1 MTLATRQSTRQPKP
15 EQTSVFR
22 RVVVP
27 ALIIL
32 VGISILLY
40 PVVSTQWN
48 NYIQRKVVEEYSS
61 QIQDVP
67 EEELNAALDAAREY
81 NANSIGGPILDPWLS
96 RVSEDNLDYQQY
108 MEQLS
113 GLPAMSQVSIPSIES
128 SLPVY
133 HGTTEE
139 VLQKGLGHLYGTSLP
154 VGGEGTHSVI
164 TGHTGLTTSTMWD
177 NLIDMKEGDAVY
189 VNTFGQ
195 KMKYQ
200 VTSTE
205 VVLPHETESLAQQ
218 PDKDLITLI
227 TCTPYGVNSHRLLVH
242 AERVPLDPEDEAA
255 FDQKNGI
262 LQWWM
267 WALLIVAALA
277 IAFLIHWIRKERRK
291 AAAANGNHAVAD
303 DAEDA
308 VLTSA
313 VRKSL
318 NATETPKGGRHRRD
332 N

>member
-1 MTLATRQSTRQPKP
+1 MALATRQATTTNKPK
-15 EQTSVFR
+15 QASVFR

-32 VGISILLY
+32 VGISVLLY

-48 NYIQRKVVEEYSS
+48 NYIQRQVIEEYSS
-61 QIQDVP
+61 EITEIPQEQ
-67 EEELNAALDAAREY
+67 LNAAVEAAREY
-81 NANSIGGPILDPWLS
+81 NANSGGGPILDPWLA
-96 RVSEDNLDYQQY
+96 RVSEDNQDYQHY
-108 MEQLS
+108 LEQLS
-113 GLPAMSQVSIPSIES
+113 GLHAMSQVSIPSIDS

-177 NLIDMKEGDAVY
+177 NLVDVKEGDAIY
-189 VNTFGQ
+189 VNTFGE

-218 PDKDLITLI
+218 PSKDLITLI

-242 AERVPLDPEDEAA
+242 AERVPLDPEDETA
-255 FDQKNGI
+255 FDQKNRI
-262 LQWWM
+262 VQWWM
-267 WALLIVAALA
+267 WALLIVALLA
-277 IAFLIHWIRKERRK
+277 IAYLIHWIRKERRK
-291 AAAANGNHAVAD
+291 AAAAQRASHEVTL
-303 DAEDA
+303 
-308 VLTSA
+308 V
-313 VRKSL
+313 
-318 NATETPKGGRHRRD
+318 
-332 N
+332 

>member
-1 MTLATRQSTRQPKP
+1 MTLATRQPSTSTNPQ
-15 EQTSVFR
+15 QTSVFR

-32 VGISILLY
+32 VGISVLLY

-48 NYIQRKVVEEYSS
+48 NYIQRKVVEDYQS
-61 QIQDVP
+61 QLQNIP
-67 EEELNAALDAAREY
+67 EEQRIAAIESAREY
-81 NANSIGGPILDPWLS
+81 NETSVGGPILDPWLS
-96 RVSEDNLDYQQY
+96 RVSEDNLDYQHY

-154 VGGEGTHSVI
+154 VGGDGIHSVI

-177 NLIDMKEGDAVY
+177 NLIDMKEGDTVY

-255 FDQKNGI
+255 FNQKNAI

-291 AAAANGNHAVAD
+291 AAAATSDDTAAD
-303 DAEDA
+303 DTEGA
-308 VLTSA
+308 VLTKA
-313 VRKSL
+313 TRKSL
-318 NATETPKGGRHRRD
+318 NATETPKAGRHRRD

>member
-1 MTLATRQSTRQPKP
+1 MAVATRQATTPNKSKQA
-15 EQTSVFR
+15 SIFR

-32 VGISILLY
+32 VGISVLLY

-48 NYIQRKVVEEYSS
+48 NYIQRKVIEEYTSE
-61 QIQDVP
+61 IADEPQDQ
-67 EEELNAALDAAREY
+67 LNAAVEAAREY
-81 NANSIGGPILDPWLS
+81 NANSGGGPILDPWLA
-96 RVSEDNLDYQQY
+96 RVSEDNQDYQRY
-108 MEQLS
+108 LGQLS
-113 GLPAMSQVSIPSIES
+113 GLQAMSQVSIPSIDS

-177 NLIDMKEGDAVY
+177 NLVDVKESDAIY
-189 VNTFGQ
+189 VNTFGE

-218 PDKDLITLI
+218 PGKDLITLI

-242 AERVPLDPEDEAA
+242 AERVPLDPEDETA
-255 FDQKNGI
+255 FDKKNGI

-267 WALLIVAALA
+267 WALLIIALLA
-277 IAFLIHWIRKERRK
+277 IAYLIHWIRKERRK
-291 AAAANGNHAVAD
+291 AAAAQCAY
-303 DAEDA
+303 
-308 VLTSA
+308 
-313 VRKSL
+313 
-318 NATETPKGGRHRRD
+318 TEAS
-332 N
+332 

>member
-1 MTLATRQSTRQPKP
+1 MTLATRQTTAPPKP
-15 EQTSVFR
+15 EETSVFR

-32 VGISILLY
+32 VGISVLLY

-48 NYIQRKVVEEYSS
+48 NYIQRKVVEDYSS
-61 QIQDVP
+61 QIQDLP
-67 EEELNAALDAAREY
+67 EEQLNAAINAAHEY
-81 NANSIGGPILDPWLS
+81 NETSVGGPILDPWLA
-96 RVSEDNLDYQQY
+96 RVSEDNQDYLRY
-108 MEQLS
+108 MDQLS

-177 NLIDMKEGDAVY
+177 NLIDMKEGDAIY

-242 AERVPLDPEDEAA
+242 AERVPLDPEDDSA
-255 FDQKNGI
+255 FNQKNAI

-267 WALLIVAALA
+267 WALLIVALLA
-277 IAFLIHWIRKERRK
+277 IAFLLHWIRKERRK
-291 AAAANGNHAVAD
+291 AAANNGDGD
-303 DAEDA
+303 DEQSAEDVA
-308 VLTSA
+308 GVAMNKNVSSRNNKPA
-313 VRKSL
+313 
-318 NATETPKGGRHRRD
+318 PGRHRRG

>member
-1 MTLATRQSTRQPKP
+1 MALATRQATTTNKPK
-15 EQTSVFR
+15 QVSVFR

-32 VGISILLY
+32 VGISVLLY

-48 NYIQRKVVEEYSS
+48 NYIQRKVIEEYSS
-61 QIQDVP
+61 EITEVP
-67 EEELNAALDAAREY
+67 QEQLNAALEAAREY
-81 NANSIGGPILDPWLS
+81 NANSGGGPILDPWLA
-96 RVSEDNLDYQQY
+96 RVSEDNQDYQHY
-108 MEQLS
+108 LEQLS
-113 GLPAMSQVSIPSIES
+113 GLHAMSQVSIPSIDS

-177 NLIDMKEGDAVY
+177 NLVDVKEGDAIY
-189 VNTFGQ
+189 VNTFGE

-205 VVLPHETESLAQQ
+205 VVLPHETESLAHQSG
-218 PDKDLITLI
+218 KDLITLI

-242 AERVPLDPEDEAA
+242 AERVLLDPEDETA
-255 FDQKNGI
+255 FDQKNRI
-262 LQWWM
+262 VQWWM
-267 WALLIVAALA
+267 WALLIVALLA
-277 IAFLIHWIRKERRK
+277 IAYLIHWIRKERRK
-291 AAAANGNHAVAD
+291 AAAAQCAPHEVTL
-303 DAEDA
+303 
-308 VLTSA
+308 V
-313 VRKSL
+313 
-318 NATETPKGGRHRRD
+318 
-332 N
+332 

>member
-1 MTLATRQSTRQPKP
+1 MTLVTRQPMTQAKTP
-15 EQTSVFR
+15 QSSVFR

-32 VGISILLY
+32 VGIGVLLY

-48 NYIQRKVVEEYSS
+48 NYIQRQVVEDYRS
-61 QIQDVP
+61 QLQDVP
-67 EEELNAALDAAREY
+67 EEQLNAALQAAREY
-81 NANSIGGPILDPWLS
+81 NETSIGGPILDPWLA
-96 RVSEDNLDYQQY
+96 RVSEDNLDYQRY
-108 MEQLS
+108 LEQLS
-113 GLPAMSQVSIPSIES
+113 GLPAMSQVSIPSIDS

-189 VNTFGQ
+189 VNTFGE

-218 PDKDLITLI
+218 ADKDLITLI

-242 AERVPLDPEDEAA
+242 AERVPLDPEDNAA

-267 WALLIVAALA
+267 WALLIIALLA
-277 IAFLIHWIRKERRK
+277 IAYLIHWIRKERRK
-291 AAAANGNHAVAD
+291 QAQIAGGNAGAAAHT
-303 DAEDA
+303 DAAALAASIGGKD
-308 VLTSA
+308 
-313 VRKSL
+313 KP
-318 NATETPKGGRHRRD
+318 ATGRHRRD

>member
-1 MTLATRQSTRQPKP
+1 MAVATRQATTPNKSKQA
-15 EQTSVFR
+15 SIFR

-32 VGISILLY
+32 VGISVLLY

-48 NYIQRKVVEEYSS
+48 NYIQRKVIEEYSS
-61 QIQDVP
+61 EITEVP
-67 EEELNAALDAAREY
+67 QEQLNAAVEAAREY
-81 NANSIGGPILDPWLS
+81 NANSGGGPILDPWLA
-96 RVSEDNLDYQQY
+96 RVSEDNQDYQRY
-108 MEQLS
+108 LGQLS
-113 GLPAMSQVSIPSIES
+113 GLQAMSQVSIPSIDS

-177 NLIDMKEGDAVY
+177 NLVDVKESDAIY
-189 VNTFGQ
+189 VNTFGE

-218 PDKDLITLI
+218 PGKDLITLI

-242 AERVPLDPEDEAA
+242 AERVPLDPEDETA
-255 FDQKNGI
+255 FDKKNGI

-267 WALLIVAALA
+267 WALLIIALLA
-277 IAFLIHWIRKERRK
+277 IAYLIHWIRKERRK
-291 AAAANGNHAVAD
+291 AAAAQCAY
-303 DAEDA
+303 
-308 VLTSA
+308 
-313 VRKSL
+313 
-318 NATETPKGGRHRRD
+318 TEAS
-332 N
+332 

>member
-1 MTLATRQSTRQPKP
+1 MTLATREPAMPDQAQ
-15 EQTSVFR
+15 QTSVFR

-27 ALIIL
+27 AIIIL
-32 VGISILLY
+32 VGISVLLY

-48 NYIQRKVVEEYSS
+48 NYIQRKVVEDYSS
-61 QIQDVP
+61 QIQDLP
-67 EEELNAALDAAREY
+67 EEQLNAAIEAAHEY
-81 NANSIGGPILDPWLS
+81 NANSIGGPILDPWLA
-96 RVSEDNLDYQQY
+96 RVSEDNLDYQHY

-227 TCTPYGVNSHRLLVH
+227 TCTPYGVNTHRLLVH

-291 AAAANGNHAVAD
+291 AAAANGDDAAAD
-303 DAEDA
+303 DVEGAG
-308 VLTSA
+308 LTSA
-313 VRKSL
+313 ARKSL
-318 NATETPKGGRHRRD
+318 NATETPKAGRHRRD

>member
-1 MTLATRQSTRQPKP
+1 MTLATREPATPDQAQ
-15 EQTSVFR
+15 QTSVFR

-27 ALIIL
+27 AIIIL
-32 VGISILLY
+32 VGISVLLY

-48 NYIQRKVVEEYSS
+48 NYIQRKVVEDYSS
-61 QIQDVP
+61 QIQDLP
-67 EEELNAALDAAREY
+67 EEQLNAAIEAAHEY
-81 NANSIGGPILDPWLS
+81 NANSIGGPILDPWLA
-96 RVSEDNLDYQQY
+96 RVSEDNQDYQRY
-108 MEQLS
+108 MDQLS

-227 TCTPYGVNSHRLLVH
+227 TCTPYGVNSH
-242 AERVPLDPEDEAA
+242 
-255 FDQKNGI
+255 
-262 LQWWM
+262 
-267 WALLIVAALA
+267 
-277 IAFLIHWIRKERRK
+277 
-291 AAAANGNHAVAD
+291 
-303 DAEDA
+303 
-308 VLTSA
+308 
-313 VRKSL
+313 
-318 NATETPKGGRHRRD
+318 
-332 N
+332 

>member
-1 MTLATRQSTRQPKP
+1 M
-15 EQTSVFR
+15 FR
-22 RVVVP
+22 RVFVP

-32 VGISILLY
+32 AGISVLLY

-48 NYIQRKVVEEYSS
+48 NYIQRKVVEDYSS
-61 QIQDVP
+61 QIQNLP
-67 EEELNAALDAAREY
+67 KEQLNAAIEEAHKY
-81 NANSIGGPILDPWLS
+81 NASSIGGPILDPWLS
-96 RVSEDNLDYQQY
+96 RVSEDNLDYQHY
-108 MEQLS
+108 LEQLS

-267 WALLIVAALA
+267 WALLIVAVLA

-291 AAAANGNHAVAD
+291 AAAANGD
-303 DAEDA
+303 DAAGDVEGA
-308 VLTSA
+308 GLTNA
-313 VRKSL
+313 ARKSL

>member
-1 MTLATRQSTRQPKP
+1 MTLVTRQPMTQAKTP
-15 EQTSVFR
+15 QSSVFR

-32 VGISILLY
+32 VGIGVLLY

-48 NYIQRKVVEEYSS
+48 NYIQRQVVEDYRS
-61 QIQDVP
+61 QLQDVP
-67 EEELNAALDAAREY
+67 EEQLNAALQAAREY
-81 NANSIGGPILDPWLS
+81 NETSIGGPILDPWLA
-96 RVSEDNLDYQQY
+96 RVSEDNLDYQRY
-108 MEQLS
+108 LEQLS
-113 GLPAMSQVSIPSIES
+113 GLPAMSQVSIPSIDS

-189 VNTFGQ
+189 VNTFGE

-218 PDKDLITLI
+218 ADKDLITLI

-242 AERVPLDPEDEAA
+242 AERVPLDPEDDAA

-267 WALLIVAALA
+267 WALLIIALLA
-277 IAFLIHWIRKERRK
+277 IAYLIHWIRKERRK
-291 AAAANGNHAVAD
+291 QAEIAGGNAGAAAHT
-303 DAEDA
+303 DAA
-308 VLTSA
+308 VLAASIGG
-313 VRKSL
+313 KDKP
-318 NATETPKGGRHRRD
+318 ATGRHRRD

>member
-1 MTLATRQSTRQPKP
+1 MTLATREPATPDQAQ
-15 EQTSVFR
+15 QTSVFR

-27 ALIIL
+27 AIIIL
-32 VGISILLY
+32 VGISVLLY

-48 NYIQRKVVEEYSS
+48 NYIQRQVVEDYRS
-61 QIQDVP
+61 QLQDVP
-67 EEELNAALDAAREY
+67 EEQLNAAIEAAHEY
-81 NANSIGGPILDPWLS
+81 NETSIGGPILDPWLA
-96 RVSEDNLDYQQY
+96 RVSEDNQDYQRY
-108 MEQLS
+108 MDQLS

-242 AERVPLDPEDEAA
+242 AERVPLEPEDEAA
-255 FDQKNGI
+255 FNQKNGI

-291 AAAANGNHAVAD
+291 AAAANGDDAAAD
-303 DAEDA
+303 DVEGA
-308 VLTSA
+308 VLTRA
-313 VRKSL
+313 ARKNL
-318 NATETPKGGRHRRD
+318 NATETPKAGRHRRD

>member
-1 MTLATRQSTRQPKP
+1 MALATRQATTTNKPK
-15 EQTSVFR
+15 QVSVFR

-32 VGISILLY
+32 VGISVLLY

-48 NYIQRKVVEEYSS
+48 NYIQRKVIEEYSS
-61 QIQDVP
+61 EITEVP
-67 EEELNAALDAAREY
+67 QEQLNAALEAAREY
-81 NANSIGGPILDPWLS
+81 NANSGGGPILDPWLA
-96 RVSEDNLDYQQY
+96 RVSEDNQDYQHY
-108 MEQLS
+108 LEQLS
-113 GLPAMSQVSIPSIES
+113 GLHAMSQVSIPSIDS

-177 NLIDMKEGDAVY
+177 NLVDVKEGDAIY
-189 VNTFGQ
+189 VNTFGE

-218 PDKDLITLI
+218 PSKDLITLI

-242 AERVPLDPEDEAA
+242 AERVPLDPEDETA
-255 FDQKNGI
+255 FDQKNRI
-262 LQWWM
+262 VQWWM
-267 WALLIVAALA
+267 WALLIVALLA
-277 IAFLIHWIRKERRK
+277 IAYLIHWIRKERRK
-291 AAAANGNHAVAD
+291 AAAAQRASHEVTL
-303 DAEDA
+303 
-308 VLTSA
+308 V
-313 VRKSL
+313 
-318 NATETPKGGRHRRD
+318 
-332 N
+332 

>member
-1 MTLATRQSTRQPKP
+1 MTAMALATSQATTTNKPK
-15 EQTSVFR
+15 QASVFR

-32 VGISILLY
+32 VGISVLLY

-48 NYIQRKVVEEYSS
+48 NYIQRKVIEEYSS
-61 QIQDVP
+61 EITEVP
-67 EEELNAALDAAREY
+67 QEQLNAALEAAREY
-81 NANSIGGPILDPWLS
+81 NANSGGGPILDPWLA
-96 RVSEDNLDYQQY
+96 RVSEDNQDYQHY
-108 MEQLS
+108 LEQLS
-113 GLPAMSQVSIPSIES
+113 GLHAMSQVSIPSIDS

-177 NLIDMKEGDAVY
+177 NLVDVKQGDAIY
-189 VNTFGQ
+189 VNTFGE

-205 VVLPHETESLAQQ
+205 VVLPDETDSLAQQ
-218 PDKDLITLI
+218 TGKDLITLI

-242 AERVPLDPEDEAA
+242 AERVPLDPEDETA
-255 FDQKNGI
+255 FDQKNRI
-262 LQWWM
+262 VQWWM
-267 WALLIVAALA
+267 WALLIVALLA
-277 IAFLIHWIRKERRK
+277 IAYLIHWIRKERRK
-291 AAAANGNHAVAD
+291 AAAAQCAQTVA
-303 DAEDA
+303 
-308 VLTSA
+308 S
-313 VRKSL
+313 
-318 NATETPKGGRHRRD
+318 
-332 N
+332 

>member
-1 MTLATRQSTRQPKP
+1 MAVATRQAATPNKPK
-15 EQTSVFR
+15 QASLFR

-32 VGISILLY
+32 VGISVLLY

-48 NYIQRKVVEEYSS
+48 NYIQRKVIEEYSS
-61 QIQDVP
+61 EITEVP
-67 EEELNAALDAAREY
+67 QEQLNAAVEAAREY
-81 NANSIGGPILDPWLS
+81 NANSGGGPILDPWLA
-96 RVSEDNLDYQQY
+96 RVSEDNQDYQRY
-108 MEQLS
+108 LGQLS
-113 GLPAMSQVSIPSIES
+113 GLQAMSQVSIPSIDS

-177 NLIDMKEGDAVY
+177 NLVDVKESDAIY
-189 VNTFGQ
+189 VNTFGE

-218 PDKDLITLI
+218 PGKDLITLI
-227 TCTPYGVNSHRLLVH
+227 TCTPYGVNSHRLLIH
-242 AERVPLDPEDEAA
+242 AERVPLDPEDETA
-255 FDQKNGI
+255 FDKKNGI

-267 WALLIVAALA
+267 WALLI
-277 IAFLIHWIRKERRK
+277 IAMLTIAYLLHWIRKERRK
-291 AAAANGNHAVAD
+291 AAAAQCASHEVTL
-303 DAEDA
+303 
-308 VLTSA
+308 V
-313 VRKSL
+313 
-318 NATETPKGGRHRRD
+318 
-332 N
+332 

>member
-1 MTLATRQSTRQPKP
+1 M
-15 EQTSVFR
+15 FR

-32 VGISILLY
+32 VGISVILY

-48 NYIQRKVVEEYSS
+48 NYIQRKVVEDYQS
-61 QIQDVP
+61 QLQDIP
-67 EEELNAALDAAREY
+67 EEQRSAAIEAAREY
-81 NANSIGGPILDPWLS
+81 NATSVGGPILDPWLA
-96 RVSEDNLDYQQY
+96 RVSEDNQDYLRY
-108 MEQLS
+108 MDQLS

-177 NLIDMKEGDAVY
+177 NLIDMKEGDAIY

-242 AERVPLDPEDEAA
+242 AERVPLDPEDESA
-255 FDQKNGI
+255 FNQKNAI

-267 WALLIVAALA
+267 WALLIVALLA
-277 IAFLIHWIRKERRK
+277 IAFLLHWIRKERRK
-291 AAAANGNHAVAD
+291 AAANNGDGDDEQSTEGTAGVAMNKNVSSRNNKP
-303 DAEDA
+303 A
-308 VLTSA
+308 
-313 VRKSL
+313 
-318 NATETPKGGRHRRD
+318 PGRHRRG

>member
-1 MTLATRQSTRQPKP
+1 MAVATRQATTPNKPK
-15 EQTSVFR
+15 QASVFR

-32 VGISILLY
+32 VGISVLLY

-48 NYIQRKVVEEYSS
+48 NYIQRQVIEEYSS
-61 QIQDVP
+61 EITEIPQEQ
-67 EEELNAALDAAREY
+67 LNAAVEAAREY
-81 NANSIGGPILDPWLS
+81 NANSGGGPILDPWLA
-96 RVSEDNLDYQQY
+96 RVSEDNQDYQHY
-108 MEQLS
+108 LEQLS
-113 GLPAMSQVSIPSIES
+113 GLHAMSQVSIPSIDS

-177 NLIDMKEGDAVY
+177 NLVDVKEGDAIY
-189 VNTFGQ
+189 VNTFGE

-218 PDKDLITLI
+218 PSKDLITLI

-242 AERVPLDPEDEAA
+242 AERVPLDPEDETA
-255 FDQKNGI
+255 FDQKNRI
-262 LQWWM
+262 VQWWM
-267 WALLIVAALA
+267 WALLIVALLA
-277 IAFLIHWIRKERRK
+277 IAYLIHWIRKERRK
-291 AAAANGNHAVAD
+291 AAAAQRASHEVTL
-303 DAEDA
+303 
-308 VLTSA
+308 V
-313 VRKSL
+313 
-318 NATETPKGGRHRRD
+318 
-332 N
+332 

>member
-1 MTLATRQSTRQPKP
+1 MTLATREPATPDQLQ
-15 EQTSVFR
+15 QTSVFR

-27 ALIIL
+27 AIIIL
-32 VGISILLY
+32 AGISVLLY

-67 EEELNAALDAAREY
+67 EEQLNAALDAAREY

-96 RVSEDNLDYQQY
+96 RVSEDNLDYQHY

-177 NLIDMKEGDAVY
+177 NLIDMKEGDTVY

-242 AERVPLDPEDEAA
+242 AERVPLEPEDEFA
-255 FDQKNGI
+255 FDQKNAI

-291 AAAANGNHAVAD
+291 AAAATGDDAVAD

-308 VLTSA
+308 VLTRGSRA
-313 VRKSL
+313 GL
-318 NATETPKGGRHRRD
+318 NATGMPKSGRHRREK
-332 N
+332 

>member
-1 MTLATRQSTRQPKP
+1 MNRQPVMSANSD
-15 EQTSVFR
+15 QVSFFR
-22 RVVVP
+22 RVVFP
-27 ALIIL
+27 AIIIL

-48 NYIQRKVVEEYSS
+48 NFIQRKVVEDYNS
-61 QIQDVP
+61 QIQDLP
-67 EEELNAALDAAREY
+67 EEQLNAAIEAAHEY
-81 NANSIGGPILDPWLS
+81 NANSSDGPILDPWLA
-96 RVSEDNLDYQQY
+96 RVAEDNLDDQLY

-128 SLPVY
+128 SLPLY

-277 IAFLIHWIRKERRK
+277 IAFLIHWIRKERRR
-291 AAAANGNHAVAD
+291 AAANNGDGDDELSAGDIASVAMD
-303 DAEDA
+303 YAPSSRNNKPA
-308 VLTSA
+308 L
-313 VRKSL
+313 
-318 NATETPKGGRHRRD
+318 GRHRRG

>member
-1 MTLATRQSTRQPKP
+1 MAVATRQATTPNKPK
-15 EQTSVFR
+15 QVSVFR

-32 VGISILLY
+32 VGISVLLY

-48 NYIQRKVVEEYSS
+48 NYIQRKVIEGYSS
-61 QIQDVP
+61 EIAEVP
-67 EEELNAALDAAREY
+67 QEQLNAAVEAAREY
-81 NANSIGGPILDPWLS
+81 NANSGGGPILDPWLA
-96 RVSEDNLDYQQY
+96 RVSEDNQDYQRY
-108 MEQLS
+108 LEQLS
-113 GLPAMSQVSIPSIES
+113 GLQAMSQVSIPSIDS

-177 NLIDMKEGDAVY
+177 NLVDVKEGDAIY
-189 VNTFGQ
+189 VNTFGE

-227 TCTPYGVNSHRLLVH
+227 TCTPYGVNSHRLLIH
-242 AERVPLDPEDEAA
+242 AERVPLDPEDETA
-255 FDQKNGI
+255 FDKKNGI

-267 WALLIVAALA
+267 WALLI
-277 IAFLIHWIRKERRK
+277 IAMLTIAYLLHWIRKERRK
-291 AAAANGNHAVAD
+291 AAAAQCAP
-303 DAEDA
+303 AEA
-308 VLTSA
+308 A
-313 VRKSL
+313 
-318 NATETPKGGRHRRD
+318 
-332 N
+332 

>member
-1 MTLATRQSTRQPKP
+1 MAVATRQATTPNKP
-15 EQTSVFR
+15 TQASVFR

-32 VGISILLY
+32 VGISVLLY

-48 NYIQRKVVEEYSS
+48 NYIQRQVIEEYSS
-61 QIQDVP
+61 EITEIPQGQ
-67 EEELNAALDAAREY
+67 LNAAIEAAREY
-81 NANSIGGPILDPWLS
+81 NANSGGGPILDPWLA
-96 RVSEDNLDYQQY
+96 RVSEDNQDYQHY
-108 MEQLS
+108 LEQLS
-113 GLPAMSQVSIPSIES
+113 GLHAMSQVSIPSIDS

-154 VGGEGTHSVI
+154 VGGEGTHSII

-177 NLIDMKEGDAVY
+177 NLVDVKEGDAIY
-189 VNTFGQ
+189 VNTFGE

-218 PDKDLITLI
+218 PGKDLITLI

-242 AERVPLDPEDEAA
+242 AERVPLDPEDENA
-255 FDQKNGI
+255 FDQKNRI
-262 LQWWM
+262 VQWWM
-267 WALLIVAALA
+267 WALLIIALLA
-277 IAFLIHWIRKERRK
+277 IAYLIHWIRKERRK
-291 AAAANGNHAVAD
+291 AAAAQCASHEVTL
-303 DAEDA
+303 
-308 VLTSA
+308 V
-313 VRKSL
+313 
-318 NATETPKGGRHRRD
+318 
-332 N
+332 

>member
-1 MTLATRQSTRQPKP
+1 MALATRQATTTNKPK
-15 EQTSVFR
+15 QVSVFR

-32 VGISILLY
+32 VGISVLLY

-48 NYIQRKVVEEYSS
+48 NYIQRKVIEEYSS
-61 QIQDVP
+61 EITEVP
-67 EEELNAALDAAREY
+67 QEQLNAALEAAREY
-81 NANSIGGPILDPWLS
+81 NANSGGGPILDPWLA
-96 RVSEDNLDYQQY
+96 RVSEDNQDYQHY
-108 MEQLS
+108 LEQLS
-113 GLPAMSQVSIPSIES
+113 GLHAMSQVSIPSIDS

-177 NLIDMKEGDAVY
+177 NLVDVKEGDAIY
-189 VNTFGQ
+189 VNTFGE

-205 VVLPHETESLAQQ
+205 VVLPDETESLAQQ
-218 PDKDLITLI
+218 PGKDLITLI

-242 AERVPLDPEDEAA
+242 AERVLLDPEDETA
-255 FDQKNGI
+255 FDQKNRI
-262 LQWWM
+262 VQWWM
-267 WALLIVAALA
+267 WALLIVALLA
-277 IAFLIHWIRKERRK
+277 IAYLIHWIRKERRK
-291 AAAANGNHAVAD
+291 AAAAQCASHEVTL
-303 DAEDA
+303 
-308 VLTSA
+308 V
-313 VRKSL
+313 
-318 NATETPKGGRHRRD
+318 
-332 N
+332 

>member
-1 MTLATRQSTRQPKP
+1 MTLATRELATPDQAQ
-15 EQTSVFR
+15 QTSVFR

-32 VGISILLY
+32 VGISVLLY

-48 NYIQRKVVEEYSS
+48 NYIQRKVVEDYQS
-61 QIQDVP
+61 QLQDIP
-67 EEELNAALDAAREY
+67 EEQRSAAIEAAREY
-81 NANSIGGPILDPWLS
+81 NETSVGGPILDPWLS
-96 RVSEDNLDYQQY
+96 RVSEDNLDYQHY

-133 HGTTEE
+133 HGTSEE

-255 FDQKNGI
+255 FNQKNAI

-291 AAAANGNHAVAD
+291 TAAANGDDAVA
-303 DAEDA
+303 EDTEGA
-308 VLTSA
+308 VLTKA
-313 VRKSL
+313 TRKSL
-318 NATETPKGGRHRRD
+318 NATEVPKAGRHRRD

>member
-1 MTLATRQSTRQPKP
+1 MAVATRQATTPNKPK
-15 EQTSVFR
+15 QASVFR

-32 VGISILLY
+32 VGISVLLY

-48 NYIQRKVVEEYSS
+48 NYIQRKVIEEYSS
-61 QIQDVP
+61 EITEVP
-67 EEELNAALDAAREY
+67 QEQLNAAVEAAREY
-81 NANSIGGPILDPWLS
+81 NANSGGGPILDPWLA
-96 RVSEDNLDYQQY
+96 RVSEDNQDYQRY
-108 MEQLS
+108 LEQLS
-113 GLPAMSQVSIPSIES
+113 GLQAMSQVSIPSIDS

-133 HGTTEE
+133 HGATEE

-177 NLIDMKEGDAVY
+177 NLVDVKEGDAIY
-189 VNTFGQ
+189 VNTFGE

-205 VVLPHETESLAQQ
+205 VVLPHETDSLAQQ

-242 AERVPLDPEDEAA
+242 AERVPLDPEDETA
-255 FDQKNGI
+255 FDKKNGI

-267 WALLIVAALA
+267 WALLIIAMLA
-277 IAFLIHWIRKERRK
+277 IAYLLHWIRKERRK
-291 AAAANGNHAVAD
+291 AAAAQCAP
-303 DAEDA
+303 AEA
-308 VLTSA
+308 A
-313 VRKSL
+313 
-318 NATETPKGGRHRRD
+318 
-332 N
+332 

>member
-1 MTLATRQSTRQPKP
+1 MTLATREPATPDQLQ
-15 EQTSVFR
+15 QTSVFR

-27 ALIIL
+27 AIIIL
-32 VGISILLY
+32 VGISVLLY

-48 NYIQRKVVEEYSS
+48 NYIQRQVVEDYRS
-61 QIQDVP
+61 QLQDVP
-67 EEELNAALDAAREY
+67 EEQLNAAIEAAHEY
-81 NANSIGGPILDPWLS
+81 NETSIGGPILDPWLA
-96 RVSEDNLDYQQY
+96 RVSEDNQDYQRY
-108 MEQLS
+108 MDQLS

-189 VNTFGQ
+189 VNTFGE

-242 AERVPLDPEDEAA
+242 AERVPLGPEDEFA
-255 FDQKNGI
+255 FNQKNAI

-291 AAAANGNHAVAD
+291 AVAANGD
-303 DAEDA
+303 DAASDEVEDA
-308 VLTSA
+308 VLTRTA
-313 VRKSL
+313 RKSL
-318 NATETPKGGRHRRD
+318 NATETPKAGRHRRD

>member
-1 MTLATRQSTRQPKP
+1 MTLATREPVTPNRA

-32 VGISILLY
+32 VGVSVLLY

-48 NYIQRKVVEEYSS
+48 NYIQRKVVEDYSS
-61 QIQDVP
+61 QIQDLP
-67 EEELNAALDAAREY
+67 DDQLNAAIEAAHEY
-81 NANSIGGPILDPWLS
+81 NANSIGGPILDPWLA
-96 RVSEDNLDYQQY
+96 RVSEDNLDYQRY
-108 MEQLS
+108 LEQLS
-113 GLPAMSQVSIPSIES
+113 GLPAMSQVSIPSIDS

-189 VNTFGQ
+189 VNTFGE

-218 PDKDLITLI
+218 ADKDLITLI

-242 AERVPLDPEDEAA
+242 AERVPLDPEDDAA

-267 WALLIVAALA
+267 WALLIIALLA
-277 IAFLIHWIRKERRK
+277 IAYLIHWIRKERRK
-291 AAAANGNHAVAD
+291 QTEIAGGNAGAAAHT
-303 DAEDA
+303 DAA
-308 VLTSA
+308 VLAASIGG
-313 VRKSL
+313 KDKP
-318 NATETPKGGRHRRD
+318 ATGRHRRD

>member
-1 MTLATRQSTRQPKP
+1 MAVATRQATTPNKPK
-15 EQTSVFR
+15 QVSVFR

-32 VGISILLY
+32 VGISVLLY

-48 NYIQRKVVEEYSS
+48 NYIQRKVIEEYSS
-61 QIQDVP
+61 EITEVP
-67 EEELNAALDAAREY
+67 QEQLNAAVEAAREY
-81 NANSIGGPILDPWLS
+81 NANSGGGPILDPWLA
-96 RVSEDNLDYQQY
+96 RVSEDNQDYQRY
-108 MEQLS
+108 LEQLS
-113 GLPAMSQVSIPSIES
+113 GLQAMSQVSIPSIDS

-177 NLIDMKEGDAVY
+177 NLVDVKEGDAIY
-189 VNTFGQ
+189 VNTFGE

-242 AERVPLDPEDEAA
+242 AERVPLDPEDETA
-255 FDQKNGI
+255 FDKKNGI

-267 WALLIVAALA
+267 WALLIIAMLA
-277 IAFLIHWIRKERRK
+277 IAYLLHWIRKERRK
-291 AAAANGNHAVAD
+291 AAAAQCAP
-303 DAEDA
+303 AEA
-308 VLTSA
+308 A
-313 VRKSL
+313 
-318 NATETPKGGRHRRD
+318 
-332 N
+332 

>member
-1 MTLATRQSTRQPKP
+1 MNRQPVMSANSD
-15 EQTSVFR
+15 QVSFFR
-22 RVVVP
+22 RVVFP
-27 ALIIL
+27 AIIIL

-48 NYIQRKVVEEYSS
+48 NFIQRKVVEDYNS
-61 QIQDVP
+61 QIQDLP
-67 EEELNAALDAAREY
+67 EEQLNAAIEAAHEY
-81 NANSIGGPILDPWLS
+81 NANSIDGPILDPWLA
-96 RVSEDNLDYQQY
+96 RVAEDNLDYQHY
-108 MEQLS
+108 MDQLS

-128 SLPVY
+128 SLPLY

-277 IAFLIHWIRKERRK
+277 IAFLIHWIRKERRR
-291 AAAANGNHAVAD
+291 AAANNGDGD
-303 DAEDA
+303 DELSSGDIA
-308 VLTSA
+308 SA
-313 VRKSL
+313 AMNYAPSSRNNKPAL
-318 NATETPKGGRHRRD
+318 GRHRRG

>member
-1 MTLATRQSTRQPKP
+1 MTLATRQPSTSTNPQ
-15 EQTSVFR
+15 QASVFR

-32 VGISILLY
+32 VGISVLLY

-48 NYIQRKVVEEYSS
+48 NYIQRKVVEDYQS
-61 QIQDVP
+61 QLQNIP
-67 EEELNAALDAAREY
+67 EEQRIAAIEAAREY
-81 NANSIGGPILDPWLS
+81 NETSVGGPILDPWLS
-96 RVSEDNLDYQQY
+96 RVSEDNLDYQHY

-242 AERVPLDPEDEAA
+242 AERVPLEPEDEAA
-255 FDQKNGI
+255 FNQKNAI

-277 IAFLIHWIRKERRK
+277 IAFLIHWIRRERRK
-291 AAAANGNHAVAD
+291 AAAATGDDAVAD
-303 DAEDA
+303 DAEGA
-308 VLTSA
+308 VLT
-313 VRKSL
+313 RTTRTGL
-318 NATETPKGGRHRRD
+318 NATEMPKAGRHRREK
-332 N
+332 

>member
-1 MTLATRQSTRQPKP
+1 MAVATRQATTPNKPK
-15 EQTSVFR
+15 QASVFR

-32 VGISILLY
+32 VGISVLLY

-48 NYIQRKVVEEYSS
+48 NYIQRKVIEEYSS
-61 QIQDVP
+61 EITEVP
-67 EEELNAALDAAREY
+67 QEQLNAAVEAAREY
-81 NANSIGGPILDPWLS
+81 NANSGGGPILDPWLA
-96 RVSEDNLDYQQY
+96 RVSEDNQDYQRY
-108 MEQLS
+108 LEQLS
-113 GLPAMSQVSIPSIES
+113 GLQAMSQVSIPSIDS

-177 NLIDMKEGDAVY
+177 NLVDVKEGDAIY
-189 VNTFGQ
+189 VNTFGE

-242 AERVPLDPEDEAA
+242 AERVPLDPEDETA
-255 FDQKNGI
+255 FDKKNGI

-267 WALLIVAALA
+267 WALLIIAMLA
-277 IAFLIHWIRKERRK
+277 IAYLLHWIRKERRK
-291 AAAANGNHAVAD
+291 AAAAQCAP
-303 DAEDA
+303 AEA
-308 VLTSA
+308 A
-313 VRKSL
+313 
-318 NATETPKGGRHRRD
+318 
-332 N
+332 

>member
-1 MTLATRQSTRQPKP
+1 MTLVTRQPMTQAKTP
-15 EQTSVFR
+15 QSSVFR

-32 VGISILLY
+32 VGIGVLLY

-48 NYIQRKVVEEYSS
+48 NYIQRQVVEDYRS
-61 QIQDVP
+61 QLQDFP
-67 EEELNAALDAAREY
+67 EEQLNAALQAAREY
-81 NANSIGGPILDPWLS
+81 NETSIGGPILDPWLA
-96 RVSEDNLDYQQY
+96 RVSEDNLDYQRY
-108 MEQLS
+108 LEQLS
-113 GLPAMSQVSIPSIES
+113 GLPAMSQVSIPSIDS

-189 VNTFGQ
+189 VNTFGE

-218 PDKDLITLI
+218 ADKDLITLI

-242 AERVPLDPEDEAA
+242 AERVPLDPEDDAA

-267 WALLIVAALA
+267 WALLIIALLA
-277 IAFLIHWIRKERRK
+277 IAYLIHWIRKERRK
-291 AAAANGNHAVAD
+291 QAEIAGGNAGAAAHT
-303 DAEDA
+303 DAA
-308 VLTSA
+308 VLAASIGG
-313 VRKSL
+313 KDKP
-318 NATETPKGGRHRRD
+318 ATGRHRRD

>member
-1 MTLATRQSTRQPKP
+1 MAVATRQVMTPNNPK
-15 EQTSVFR
+15 QASVIR

-32 VGISILLY
+32 VGISVLLY

-48 NYIQRKVVEEYSS
+48 NYIQRQVIEEYSS
-61 QIQDVP
+61 EITEVP
-67 EEELNAALDAAREY
+67 REQLSAALEAAREY
-81 NANSIGGPILDPWLS
+81 NANSGGGPILDPWLA
-96 RVSEDNLDYQQY
+96 RVSEDSQDYQHY
-108 MEQLS
+108 LEQLS
-113 GLPAMSQVSIPSIES
+113 GLHAMSQVSIPSIDS

-177 NLIDMKEGDAVY
+177 NLVDVKEGDAIY
-189 VNTFGQ
+189 VNTFGE

-205 VVLPHETESLAQQ
+205 VVLPHETDSLAQQ
-218 PDKDLITLI
+218 TGKDLITLV

-242 AERVPLDPEDEAA
+242 AERVPLDPEDETA
-255 FDQKNGI
+255 FDQKNRI
-262 LQWWM
+262 VQWWM
-267 WALLIVAALA
+267 WALLIIALLA
-277 IAFLIHWIRKERRK
+277 IAYLIHWIRKERRK
-291 AAAANGNHAVAD
+291 AAAAQCDYPEA
-303 DAEDA
+303 
-308 VLTSA
+308 S
-313 VRKSL
+313 
-318 NATETPKGGRHRRD
+318 
-332 N
+332 

>member
-1 MTLATRQSTRQPKP
+1 MTLVTRQPLT
-15 EQTSVFR
+15 QTKTPQSSVFR

-32 VGISILLY
+32 VGIGVLLY

-48 NYIQRKVVEEYSS
+48 NYIQRQVVEDYRS
-61 QIQDVP
+61 QLQDVP
-67 EEELNAALDAAREY
+67 EEQLNAALQAAREY
-81 NANSIGGPILDPWLS
+81 NETSIGGPILDPWLS
-96 RVSEDNLDYQQY
+96 RVSEDNLDYQRY
-108 MEQLS
+108 LEQLS
-113 GLPAMSQVSIPSIES
+113 GLPAMSQVSIPSIDS

-189 VNTFGQ
+189 VNTFGE

-218 PDKDLITLI
+218 ADKDLITLI

-242 AERVPLDPEDEAA
+242 AERVPLDPEDDAA

-267 WALLIVAALA
+267 WALLIIALLA
-277 IAFLIHWIRKERRK
+277 IAYLIHWIRKERRK
-291 AAAANGNHAVAD
+291 QAEKAGGNAGAAAHTNAAAVAASIGGKD
-303 DAEDA
+303 
-308 VLTSA
+308 
-313 VRKSL
+313 KP
-318 NATETPKGGRHRRD
+318 ATGRHRRD